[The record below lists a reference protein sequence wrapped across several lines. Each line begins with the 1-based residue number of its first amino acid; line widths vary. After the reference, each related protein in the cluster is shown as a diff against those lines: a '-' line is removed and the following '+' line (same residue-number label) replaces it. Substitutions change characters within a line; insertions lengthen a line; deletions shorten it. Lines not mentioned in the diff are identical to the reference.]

1 MERGEDLSSFVV
13 GSVPT
18 LYYIPDFIT
27 DADQQQLLNN
37 VMIISFQKPSSIS
50 ILIPIVFSII
60 SCFVILINQ
69 GPVSKWKS
77 LKNRRLQN
85 WGGVVHDKGLLAQ
98 DWHLVTCIRNIA
110 SMFKFYGV
118 YPHSPQVVPLLLTM
132 LYHANVVEACSWE
145 GGVLYGD
152 VMAQY
157 ENECN
162 KVACSQGNRDRLSYG
177 DIGAGPHQDGPAYL
191 PVVAILSL
199 GSPVVMDFTPHSSL
213 TLCINTVIKDIEDK
227 FPDGGAG
234 DFETEKRLS
243 GHHAFSV
250 LLMPRSLLIF
260 KDEAYLDYL
269 HGIKDSAVQQ
279 YDGVVNAVECLKSHV
294 AIQPLSGPENAFDT
308 KKSGDVQ
315 TIHRLENRGI
325 VEFNLGFVRR
335 VEMRSKK
342 KKREQCGRA

>member
-18 LYYIPDFIT
+18 VYYIPDFIT

-37 VMIISFQKPSSIS
+37 IY
-50 ILIPIVFSII
+50 
-60 SCFVILINQ
+60 Q

-85 WGGVVHDKGLLAQ
+85 WGGVVHEKGLLAQ
-98 DWHLVTCIRNIA
+98 DWQR
-110 SMFKFYGV
+110 F
-118 YPHSPQVVPLLLTM
+118 
-132 LYHANVVEACSWE
+132 VE
-145 GGVLYGD
+145 
-152 VMAQY
+152 
-157 ENECN
+157 
-162 KVACSQGNRDRLSYG
+162 GNQL
-177 DIGAGPHQDGPAYL
+177 PHQDGPAYL

-213 TLCINTVIKDIEDK
+213 KLCTNTVMKDVEDK

-234 DFETEKRLS
+234 DFETEKGLD

-260 KDEAYLDYL
+260 KDEAYSDYL

-315 TIHRLENRGI
+315 TIHRLENR
-325 VEFNLGFVRR
+325 VSLTCRVVSRVHKNLF
-335 VEMRSKK
+335 KF
-342 KKREQCGRA
+342 